1 MGKVLAAACGF
12 ALGSI
17 ITALTIRN
25 IADDVLNQTMDAL
38 TKDDDFADVD
48 DEVADESAQ
57 LTAA

>member
-1 MGKVLAAACGF
+1 MGKVIAAACGF

-25 IADDVLNQTMDAL
+25 IADDMLNQTMDAL
-38 TKDDDFADVD
+38 TKDNDFDDVE
-48 DEVADESAQ
+48 DEVVEESAQ